1 VVGYLVILVQ
11 RQGSKSQRKS
21 QCDLCDQKGTKVR
34 WAEIAVLLIA
44 VIILAV
50 WYNTANAQNSYLPC
64 LPTNEVKKRLE
75 KLGEERI
82 WRGLSARG
90 HITEIWLNKTSLK
103 WSAVVHLPSGHS
115 CLPDGGDHGENIIKP
130 GA

>member
-1 VVGYLVILVQ
+1 MVGYLVILVQ
-11 RQGSKSQRKS
+11 RQGLKSQRKN
-21 QCDLCDQKGTKVR
+21 QCDLCDRKGTKVR

-44 VIILAV
+44 VIILTV

-64 LPTNEVKKRLE
+64 LPTDQVKE
-75 KLGEERI
+75 KLKNLGEERI

-90 HITEIWLNKTSLK
+90 HITEIWINKTSLK

-115 CLPDGGDHGENIIKP
+115 CLPDGGDHGENITKP